1 MHRRAGFTLIELMIV
16 ISIIA
21 ILAAVAVPN
30 LLSSRIGANETSA
43 IATLR
48 QMQSAQTVV
57 QTMRTIDQDSDG
69 VGEYAWLAEMTGFV
83 QVRDATGPH
92 GGPLLNPPSAAR
104 SIGVVNADG
113 VVRKAGYIMRMTL
126 SDNAGAGL
134 NEAPNGGSPTGEDAD
149 NCEKYWLAYAW
160 PAGYSTSG
168 KRTFVVNQ
176 TGDILQTQNAGTG
189 ATPSYDSM
197 AHVPAPDAAVES
209 GMTGQAI
216 GDFSVNGNPAP
227 AVDGNVWMVV
237 N

>member
-1 MHRRAGFTLIELMIV
+1 MHRRAGFTLVELIIV
-16 ISIIA
+16 ISIIS
-21 ILAAVAVPN
+21 ILAAVAIPN
-30 LLSSRIGANETSA
+30 LLSSRIGANESSA

-57 QTMRTIDQDSDG
+57 QTMRTIDQDLDG

-104 SIGVVNADG
+104 SIGVVNAAG
-113 VVRKAGYIMRMTL
+113 VVSKAGYILRMSM
-126 SDNAGAGL
+126 SDAAGAGL

-149 NCEKYWLAYAW
+149 NCEKFWLAYAW
-160 PAGYSTSG
+160 PAGYTTSG

-189 ATPSYDSM
+189 ATPSYDAMSS
-197 AHVPAPDAAVES
+197 VPAPDAAVES
-209 GMTGQAI
+209 GSAGQAI
-216 GDFSVNGNPAP
+216 GDFSVNGFPLP

>member
-1 MHRRAGFTLIELMIV
+1 MHRRDGVTLIELIIV
-16 ISIIA
+16 ISIIS
-21 ILAAVAVPN
+21 ILAAVAIPN
-30 LLSSRIGANETSA
+30 LLSSRIGANESSA

-57 QTMRTIDQDSDG
+57 QTMRTIDQDLDG

-104 SIGVVNADG
+104 SIGVVNAAG
-113 VVRKAGYIMRMTL
+113 VVTKAGYILRMSM
-126 SDNAGAGL
+126 SDNTGAGL

-149 NCEKYWLAYAW
+149 NCEKFWLAYAW
-160 PAGYSTSG
+160 PAGYTTSG

-189 ATPSYDSM
+189 ATPSYDAMSS
-197 AHVPAPDAAVES
+197 VPAPDAAVES
-209 GMTGQAI
+209 GSAGQAI
-216 GDFSVNGNPAP
+216 GDFSLNGFPLP